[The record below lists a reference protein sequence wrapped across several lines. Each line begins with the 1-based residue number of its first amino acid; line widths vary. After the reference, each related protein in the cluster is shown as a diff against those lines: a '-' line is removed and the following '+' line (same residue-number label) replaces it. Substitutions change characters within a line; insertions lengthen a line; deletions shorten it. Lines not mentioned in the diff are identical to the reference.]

1 MDRTRQ
7 LLTDG
12 AAPAPANEAGA
23 PAAPSGTEREA
34 GREAGHGTGRDVGR
48 PGGRGGHLPA
58 LDGLRG
64 VAILGVLLFHAGHLG
79 GGFLGV
85 DLFFALSGYL
95 ITDLLLRE
103 IRVSGTVS
111 LSAFWGRRVR
121 RLLPA
126 LVTLLVGVTVLTW
139 ALGDTDLRR
148 SALSDGPWV
157 QANLVNWHL
166 LGESAG
172 YWEGLGA
179 SRVFGHLWSIAVEE
193 QFYLVWP
200 VVLLL
205 VARRSRRVETWVAW
219 TAVVVSV
226 ASLVLMLALFD
237 PADTTR
243 VYTGTDTR
251 AFSLMLGALVATEPA
266 RRALERLVGRRA
278 GVVLA
283 LLVAVLA
290 LLWWVADGEASPW
303 LFQGG
308 LFAHSLLAALVVVLC
323 VRAPGSLP
331 ARAFGWRPLRA
342 LGLVSYS
349 LYLWHWPVFL
359 LLPEQRLGLTG
370 WAHTLVVCAVSILL
384 ATLSTVLVENPVRFR
399 ARWAKGRSG
408 LVAFVA
414 AMVALALFWVV
425 VPRPAGPEIDA
436 DAVGSVSESGA
447 SSGAELSTVLF
458 MGDSIAAGEAL
469 PLEAAMTASGLALES
484 IAADGGGGVVG
495 PLAESTW
502 ADLPGAIASAEPDVI
517 VYQLTTYD
525 WGTEQQQHDGYERL
539 VRTATDAG
547 AELVFVPF
555 PPIRP
560 DDFYAPH
567 MDELDRTADVAR
579 EVAAGSGGRAV
590 VLDSSAVW
598 GDTYQRERDGE
609 PDRSTDG
616 IHTCQQGAAR
626 FAGWLLGELATR
638 YSGFVPADPQEWL
651 DDGWAADAR
660 FKGC

>member
-1 MDRTRQ
+1 MNLTTGNETRA
-7 LLTDG
+7 L
-12 AAPAPANEAGA
+12 
-23 PAAPSGTEREA
+23 AAPSGTGRAA
-34 GREAGHGTGRDVGR
+34 GPEAGHGTGRDVER
-48 PGGRGGHLPA
+48 TGHLPA

-111 LSAFWGRRVR
+111 LPAFWGRRVR

-139 ALGDTDLRR
+139 ALGDVDLRR

-200 VVLLL
+200 VLLLL

-219 TAVVVSV
+219 TAVAVSV
-226 ASLVLMLALFD
+226 ASLVLMLALVD

-251 AFSLMLGALVATEPA
+251 AFSLMLGALVATEPV
-266 RRALERLVGRRA
+266 RRAVERLVGRRA
-278 GVVLA
+278 GVALT
-283 LLVAVLA
+283 LLVAALA
-290 LLWWVADGEASPW
+290 GLWWMADGEASWW

-331 ARAFGWRPLRA
+331 ARALGWRPLRA
-342 LGLVSYS
+342 LGHISYS

-359 LLPEQRLGLTG
+359 LLSEQRLGLTG
-370 WAHTLVVCAVSILL
+370 WPHTVVVCAVSILL

-399 ARWAKGRSG
+399 AGWARGRSG

-425 VPRPAGPEIDA
+425 VPRPAVAEIDA
-436 DAVGSVSESGA
+436 GAVSGSERGSEPGQGSETGSG
-447 SSGAELSTVLF
+447 SGAELSTVLF

-469 PLEAAMTASGLALES
+469 PLDAAMTASGLTLES

-502 ADLPGAIASAEPDVI
+502 ADLPGAIASVEPDVI

-525 WGTEQQQHDGYERL
+525 WGTRQEQRDGYDRL
-539 VRTATDAG
+539 VRTAADAG
-547 AELVFVPF
+547 ADLVLVPS

-567 MDELDRTADVAR
+567 MDELDRADDVAR
-579 EVAAGSGGRAV
+579 EVAADSGGRAV
-590 VLDSSAVW
+590 VLDSSVVW
-598 GDTYQRERDGE
+598 GDTYQQERDGK
-609 PDRSTDG
+609 PDRSADG

-626 FAGWLLGELATR
+626 FAGWLLDELAAR
-638 YSGFVPADPQEWL
+638 YSGFVPADPQEWV